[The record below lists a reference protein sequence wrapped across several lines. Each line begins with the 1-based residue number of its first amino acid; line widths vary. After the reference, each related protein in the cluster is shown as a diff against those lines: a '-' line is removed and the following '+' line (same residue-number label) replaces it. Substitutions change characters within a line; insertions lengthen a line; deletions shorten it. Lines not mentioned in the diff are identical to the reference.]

1 MIGDKKRTSS
11 GQTIEFTKV
20 NPTTTF
26 KAMRRELQ
34 KRGYQTADVA
44 IAKTGSHY
52 FTMDNEDESI
62 AVEVRSSNH
71 SYVNMQGGISLQYFT
86 ALSSFTLNIDLAKT
100 DMNVEA
106 FRVLVDALTSA
117 VESGDLE
124 RTQNNSEIIVA
135 LENHGVYADIAKRIK
150 IF

>member
-11 GQTIEFTKV
+11 GQTIEFTKA

-44 IAKTGSHY
+44 IAKTGSRY

-62 AVEVRSSNH
+62 TVEVRSSNH

-86 ALSSFTLNIDLAKT
+86 ALSSFTLNIDLSQT

-135 LENHGVYADIAKRIK
+135 LENHGVCADVAKRIK

>member
-1 MIGDKKRTSS
+1 
-11 GQTIEFTKV
+11 
-20 NPTTTF
+20 
-26 KAMRRELQ
+26 
-34 KRGYQTADVA
+34 
-44 IAKTGSHY
+44 
-52 FTMDNEDESI
+52 MDNEDESI
-62 AVEVRSSNH
+62 TVEVRSSNH

-86 ALSSFTLNIDLAKT
+86 ALSSFTLNIDLSQT

-135 LENHGVYADIAKRIK
+135 LENHGVCADVAKRIK